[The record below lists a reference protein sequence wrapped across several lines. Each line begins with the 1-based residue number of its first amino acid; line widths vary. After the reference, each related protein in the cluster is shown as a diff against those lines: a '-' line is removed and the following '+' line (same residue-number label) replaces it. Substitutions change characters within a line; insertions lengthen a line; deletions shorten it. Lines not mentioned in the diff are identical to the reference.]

1 MRSRP
6 QSYEFLDR
14 SPQVAAS
21 AFVADSADLIGDVTL
36 GENAS
41 VWYQCVVRGDI
52 NRIVIGANSNVQ
64 DGTVIHVAD
73 RFGTVVGEWV
83 TVGHRALLHAC
94 TIEDEVLVGMGA
106 IVMDGVVVGRRSII
120 GAGAVVTGGTVIP
133 PGALVLGAPAR
144 VTRALTD
151 AEQETIRVWAERYVA
166 TVREYLQ
173 RKLK

>member
-1 MRSRP
+1 
-6 QSYEFLDR
+6 
-14 SPQVAAS
+14 VAAS

>member
-14 SPQVAAS
+14 SPQVPDS
-21 AFVADSADLIGDVTL
+21 AFVAGTADLIGDVTL

-41 VWYQCVVRGDI
+41 IWYQCVVRGDI

-106 IVMDGVVVGRRSII
+106 IVMDGAVIGRRSIV

-133 PGALVLGAPAR
+133 PGSLVLGAPGK
-144 VTRALTD
+144 VTRPLTET
-151 AEQETIRVWAERYVA
+151 EQETIRVWAERYVA

-173 RKLK
+173 RMLK